1 MHIKKYY
8 QFTKITYKMTST
20 VTNSLPVVRE
30 RRCSLCAGIGHNIRS
45 CHLMTFR
52 MEQTHQAYLNMWL
65 SWFQQ
70 INVQLVTVTD
80 YFRYAKIVSMQK
92 YSWLRNPMNFR
103 LLKSYLKISHL
114 KYKHAT
120 CNYIDG
126 LYHYLVLKKNGILD
140 YVIQNNLPRLAELA
154 ALATTNYAHYDYLLE
169 MIPKTIVVNMFN
181 TRQYGIVVEKKEI
194 EDTVGEESCAIC
206 YEDYACDNFV
216 KTNCEHSFCQT
227 CVTNTIKILPD
238 NKKLSCAMCR
248 SHITYL
254 SCYTSQIN
262 TNLKNILNIN
272 L

>member
-1 MHIKKYY
+1 
-8 QFTKITYKMTST
+8 MTST

-30 RRCSLCAGIGHNIRS
+30 RRCSLCGGIGHNIRS

-52 MEQTHQAYLNMWL
+52 MEQAQQTYLIMWL

-70 INVQLVTVTD
+70 INAQLVTVTD

-92 YSWLRNPMNFR
+92 HSWLRNPMNFR
-103 LLKSYLKISHL
+103 LLKSYFKITHF

-154 ALATTNYAHYDYLLE
+154 ALSITNYAHYDYLLE
-169 MIPKTIVVNMFN
+169 MIPQTRVVNMFN
-181 TRQYGIVVEKKEI
+181 TRQYGIVVEKKDI
-194 EDTVGEESCAIC
+194 QDTVGEESCAIC

-248 SHITYL
+248 SHITHL
-254 SCYTSQIN
+254 SCYTSENN
-262 TNLKNILNIN
+262 TNLKNILNISTF
-272 L
+272 